1 MGGVVAAFV
10 RGRNEISSCDV
21 GDRRHSDG
29 TPIETLRN
37 SVSCAVTFLRGI
49 KTNAHEWQAE
59 STAEVAEFRGG

>member
-10 RGRNEISSCDV
+10 RGRNEVSPSGV

-29 TPIETLRN
+29 TPIETLRTF
-37 SVSCAVTFLRGI
+37 VSSAVTFLRGI